1 MDEKTVPGGRYH
13 DLFEFSTEHR
23 KAMSSTYEKI
33 LQDLKEAM
41 RAKDTPRLQVLRSLK
56 AKILE
61 KEISERKGS
70 DATLSESQ
78 VREVL
83 MKAAKQRKDSISQ
96 YREAGRVD
104 LQETEEYELKVI
116 ESYLP
121 EMMSE
126 DAVRAIASDI
136 IGKTGASSPSDM
148 GKVMGALMPQVKGKA
163 DGAVVNRVVRELLE
177 SK

>member
-1 MDEKTVPGGRYH
+1 
-13 DLFEFSTEHR
+13 
-23 KAMSSTYEKI
+23 MSSTYEKI
-33 LQDLKEAM
+33 LHDLKEAM
-41 RAKDTPRLQVLRSLK
+41 RSKDAPRLQVLRSLK

-61 KEISERKGS
+61 REISERKGS

-78 VREVL
+78 VQEVL

-96 YREAGRVD
+96 YRDAGRTD
-104 LQETEEYELKVI
+104 LLETEEYELKVI

-126 DAVRAIASDI
+126 DEIRSLASEV

-148 GKVMGALMPQVKGKA
+148 GKVMGALMPKVKGKA
-163 DGAVVNRVVRELLE
+163 DGALVNRVVRELLE